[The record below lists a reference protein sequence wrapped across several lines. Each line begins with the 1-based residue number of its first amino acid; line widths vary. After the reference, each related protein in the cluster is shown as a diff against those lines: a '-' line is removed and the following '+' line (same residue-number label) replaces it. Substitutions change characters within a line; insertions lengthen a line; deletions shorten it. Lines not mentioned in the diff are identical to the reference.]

1 MDNVVIKEAKTN
13 EILIEKEE
21 PVNKVEESAPTSILK
36 VLSVSAEIIGVILM
50 VLALVPIFKS
60 CDRYDG
66 GEKMLYEGFSLL
78 WTGCSALFIGCIG
91 HVLNDIRYYLKKLS
105 EKK

>member
-1 MDNVVIKEAKTN
+1 MDNVVIKEAKTS

-60 CDRYDG
+60 CDSYDG
-66 GEKMLYEGFSLL
+66 EKVLYEGFSLL

-91 HVLNDIRYYLKKLS
+91 HALNDIRYYLKKLS